1 MSIRIG
7 ALIVFHDD
15 GSVIEGEYVKRQY
28 PYYLVETG
36 ASLWRVLPSNIISI
50 NGKPLVLTPPETDK

>member
-36 ASLWRVLPSNIISI
+36 RSLWRVLPNNIISI